1 MKMKKKV
8 TSLFYFLSSPVY
20 AFVTLDSTTAS
31 SYLDIPHDSGVKK
44 VGSAKEI
51 DGYEEASDDEQ
62 EMDAIHSELLG
73 NGTENID
80 SDSDSDAEGNGEK
93 KKGEK
98 EVDSDDDSDI
108 DDAPAKQSS
117 KSSKAPPVMKTPA
130 KKSSRVSFGTGQ
142 QSTLGIPHHT
152 TAGMKKSLS
161 LGGEVGYDESEGWI
175 EMLLSYPATTR
186 RLLMVQLGQY
196 VHPVVHTR
204 LIVDTI

>member
-8 TSLFYFLSSPVY
+8 TSFILFFTITCLCIRRAWLYCS
-20 AFVTLDSTTAS
+20 S
-31 SYLDIPHDSGVKK
+31 SYLDIPNDSGVKK

-73 NGTENID
+73 NGTENIG

-117 KSSKAPPVMKTPA
+117 KSSKALPVMKTPA

-161 LGGEVGYDESEGWI
+161 LGGRGGV
-175 EMLLSYPATTR
+175 
-186 RLLMVQLGQY
+186 
-196 VHPVVHTR
+196 
-204 LIVDTI
+204 